1 MKRIL
6 LIVIAAMMVPFLA
19 MAKKDDVISYQVEGA
34 GTGAQ
39 GTYLVKTT
47 VVTKNKNI
55 SEELIGRSA
64 VHGVL
69 FKGFSNADTRQHQK
83 PLAGSPTVEQEHIDF
98 FSAFFADGGDYI
110 NYVQV
115 ISNSRTVV
123 KAGKEYKVSATVT
136 VSKDQLRK
144 DLENNGIIKGLNSG
158 F

>member
-55 SEELIGRSA
+55 SDELIGRSA

-69 FKGFSNADTRQHQK
+69 FKGFSNADTRQH
-83 PLAGSPTVEQEHIDF
+83 
-98 FSAFFADGGDYI
+98 
-110 NYVQV
+110 
-115 ISNSRTVV
+115 
-123 KAGKEYKVSATVT
+123 
-136 VSKDQLRK
+136 
-144 DLENNGIIKGLNSG
+144 
-158 F
+158 